1 MTTGTREAIPAMNR
15 ACAVAPVVMSTLAFL
30 LAFFGGIT
38 AVGRAEDEGT
48 SAHVFQLLI
57 VAQVPFVVGFLATAD
72 WRRARRVAFTT
83 ALHVAAVVLAFAP
96 ILYFQL

>member
-1 MTTGTREAIPAMNR
+1 MTVGTRKAIPAMNR

-48 SAHVFQLLI
+48 SAHVFQLLM
-57 VAQVPFVVGFLATAD
+57 VAQVPFIVGFLATAD
-72 WRRARRVAFTT
+72 WQRARRVALTT
-83 ALHVAAVVLAFAP
+83 GLHLAAVAVAFAP
-96 ILYFQL
+96 VLYFQL